1 MSLQIRAL
9 AVRRGGRSIIEGLDA
24 APFEP
29 GSLTAV
35 LGPNGAGK
43 STLIQALAGLLAS
56 QGRVELEGQNLSTLA
71 PLQRSHQVGLLPQSL
86 PEATGLVAYELLLGG
101 VLASGASR
109 AEAEQRIE
117 EVLDRLDLRSL
128 AMARLDTL
136 SGGQRQMMALA
147 QVLARRPRLML
158 LDEPTSALDLY
169 WQLAVLEAVR
179 EDARRRGSIV
189 LMALHDLDLALR
201 HCDRVLVLASGAKL
215 ADGAPSQVLTPELL
229 ARVYGIDARVETCSH
244 GMPRLLVD
252 GLLSPLQVRRPG
264 PQSFN
269 PAEPMFTAQSHI
281 STERADAFLFKLC
294 KHFGRKVPV
303 QFDASQGEVQ
313 FEAGMCRMQSQDG
326 QLLFACRAADW
337 DSVLMLTRIIDGHVA
352 MLMKQPDLTLDWQ
365 WAGGCAPAAAAASV
379 PR

>member
-1 MSLQIRAL
+1 MSLKIQAL
-9 AVRRGGRSIIEGLDA
+9 AVRRGGRTIIAGLDA
-24 APFEP
+24 VPFEP

-56 QGRVELEGQNLSTLA
+56 KGSVELDGQNLNTLA
-71 PLQRSHQVGLLPQSL
+71 PLHRSHKVGLLPQSL

-117 EVLDRLDLRSL
+117 EVLDRLDLRAL

-179 EDARRRGSIV
+179 EDARRRGSMV

-215 ADGAPSQVLTPELL
+215 VDGAPREVLTPDLL

-244 GMPRLLVD
+244 GRPRLLVD
-252 GLLSPLQVRRPG
+252 GLLNPLQAKRPA
-264 PQSFN
+264 PQHFN
-269 PAEPMFTAQSHI
+269 PA
-281 STERADAFLFKLC
+281 
-294 KHFGRKVPV
+294 
-303 QFDASQGEVQ
+303 
-313 FEAGMCRMQSQDG
+313 
-326 QLLFACRAADW
+326 
-337 DSVLMLTRIIDGHVA
+337 
-352 MLMKQPDLTLDWQ
+352 
-365 WAGGCAPAAAAASV
+365 
-379 PR
+379 